1 MRFPDIGTV
10 RERVSGVIQIKSL
23 CIIYNMKGTMLSI
36 YGMMLE
42 TKRICQFLDE
52 GDAGWI
58 SIRF

>member
-1 MRFPDIGTV
+1 MQAKEKWNKMETILADPA
-10 RERVSGVIQIKSL
+10 K
-23 CIIYNMKGTMLSI
+23 